1 MSEPITNIL
10 IVGVGGQGIL
20 LASEILSEVAMIAG
34 LDVKKSEIHG
44 MSQRGGTV
52 NSHIRYGAQ
61 VHSPII
67 PSGEAAFVLALEKL
81 EGLRARPQLAAGG
94 KLLVNDFRLE
104 PTTVTTG
111 KLIYSE
117 DAIEQLRSA
126 YNGQFVALDGP
137 ALSVE
142 AGDLRTMNTVMLGAL
157 SNFLDFTAEQWEQA
171 MQRHIKPKLLK
182 INRSAFELGRAGAAV

>member
-10 IVGVGGQGIL
+10 LVGVGGQGIL

-52 NSHIRYGAQ
+52 NSHIRFGPR

-81 EGLRARPQLAAGG
+81 EGLRARPQLARGG
-94 KLLVNDFRLE
+94 RLLVNDFRLE

-111 KLIYSE
+111 KLTYPE
-117 DAIEQLRSA
+117 DAIEQLRSEF
-126 YNGQFVALDGP
+126 NGQFVALDGP
-137 ALSVE
+137 ALSVK

-157 SNFLDFTAEQWEQA
+157 STFLDFTAEQWEQA
-171 MQRHIKPKLLK
+171 MQRHIKPKLLE
-182 INRSAFELGRAGAAV
+182 INRSAFEMGRAGTAT